1 MMRTSTGSSV
11 TLPTLRTRFSWMAQQ
26 LDLHGER
33 QVGHLVEKER
43 AAAGGLEEAVPVVLG
58 AGEGA
63 LAVAEELA
71 FHQVFRDRAA
81 VDRHE
86 GAGGAGAAAV
96 DQAGAQF
103 LAAAGFAG
111 DVDRRLAARQL
122 FDHGAHLLH
131 ARRFADQ
138 ASSGSSL
145 SWPPGQAQGRL
156 DQGAQLL
163 QADRLGQ
170 VVEGAGL
177 QRGHGIAGAAEGG
190 DHRHRRLRAVLGDV
204 ADDLQAFAIGQAH
217 VGQAELEIA
226 LLERRDGF
234 ADRAGTFRRQAHAG
248 QRQVDQFADVGLVVD
263 DEYPAQFA
271 ARAPFG
277 SGN

>member
-1 MMRTSTGSSV
+1 MASGRSATSSRKSVPPLAAWKKPSRSS
-11 TLPTLRTRFSWMAQQ
+11 WA
-26 LDLHGER
+26 
-33 QVGHLVEKER
+33 
-43 AAAGGLEEAVPVVLG
+43 PVK
-58 AGEGA
+58 APF
-63 LAVAEELA
+63 AVAEELA

-81 VDRHE
+81 VHRHE

-138 ASSGSSL
+138 ANQRDSRYPDL
-145 SWPPGQAQGRL
+145 PGQAQGRL

-177 QRGHGIAGAAEGG
+177 QRP
-190 DHRHRRLRAVLGDV
+190 RHCRRC
-204 ADDLQAFAIGQAH
+204 
-217 VGQAELEIA
+217 
-226 LLERRDGF
+226 RR
-234 ADRAGTFRRQAHAG
+234 R
-248 QRQVDQFADVGLVVD
+248 
-263 DEYPAQFA
+263 
-271 ARAPFG
+271 
-277 SGN
+277 